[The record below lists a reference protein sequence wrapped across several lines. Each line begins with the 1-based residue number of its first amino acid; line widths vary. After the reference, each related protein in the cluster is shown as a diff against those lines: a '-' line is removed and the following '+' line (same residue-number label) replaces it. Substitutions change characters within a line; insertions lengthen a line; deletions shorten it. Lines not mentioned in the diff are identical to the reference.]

1 MTGVSEEGKSGG
13 KGDREVGAAWG
24 AETGATGDAGQE
36 LWAVRRGAPRCGARL
51 LERHRGRYPPPWPV
65 PHPCLHPACTHG
77 AFSCVP
83 ALLFTSVPWPLSVCW
98 AGPSAVKC
106 LLTLLSHRSSPVKR
120 FLPCVPTST
129 IHRPHY
135 CGYHIAVIIINASLP
150 C

>member
-1 MTGVSEEGKSGG
+1 MAGVAEEGKSGG

-24 AETGATGDAGQE
+24 AETGATGVAGLE
-36 LWAVRRGAPRCGARL
+36 LWALWEGELHGVGPGCWRGIGADTRL
-51 LERHRGRYPPPWPV
+51 LAPFPT
-65 PHPCLHPACTHG
+65 PACTQRAHTG
-77 AFSCVP
+77 LSP
-83 ALLFTSVPWPLSVCW
+83 ASPPSSLPQCLGPSVCW

-106 LLTLLSHRSSPVKR
+106 LLTLLFHCSSPVKR

-129 IHRPHY
+129 IHWPHY